1 MKAIKF
7 FKFEYSIIRDGV
19 GIVDSFTTIQHG
31 NHELQAVVLANAA
44 AYEVTKRHGSSAY
57 YRKESC
63 TESAPD
69 NVVFLVWQDNDER
82 YEDHDRNLYAVC
94 STEDKALQAV
104 EELKDSHGFSVIETW
119 VINGPMINTTED

>member
-7 FKFEYSIIRDGV
+7 FKFEYAIIRDGV
-19 GIVDSFTTIQHG
+19 GIVEVFTTTQHG
-31 NHELQAVVLANAA
+31 NHAIQAEVLANAA

-63 TESAPD
+63 TETVAD
-69 NVVFLVWQDNDER
+69 NVVYLVWQDNDER
-82 YEDHDRNLYAVC
+82 YEDHDRSLYAVC

-104 EELKDSHGFSVIETW
+104 EELKDSHGYSVIETW